1 MAHARIIRQTFYNDP
16 LIADRYNIEERY
28 LLIGLACYAD
38 DYGKFWNNLSNIHSV
53 IFPTDDELTPEWIG
67 ECLNKLESD
76 SVLCMYSVDGIK
88 YGHFPKWFV
97 KGWFLKQKID
107 HPREFQHPDCPI
119 CRTEQTK
126 RETSRAI
133 KGNSIKRDIS
143 KKKERKD
150 KIKDRF
156 KDPYF
161 FKRLI
166 DKYEAIDKNIYSKI
180 MNGYINQLSPDDI
193 NEIEDHERELEKL
206 LLREQGESV
215 YRKSEGSPI

>member
-53 IFPTDDELTPEWIG
+53 IFPTDDDLTQEWIG
-67 ECLNKLESD
+67 ECLNRLESD
-76 SVLCMYSVDGIK
+76 NVLCMYEVDGTK
-88 YGHFPKWFV
+88 YGHFPKWFK

-119 CRTEQTK
+119 CLTEQTK

-150 KIKDRF
+150 KIIDRF
-156 KDPYF
+156 KDPSF
-161 FKRLI
+161 FKPLI
-166 DKYEAIDKNIYSKI
+166 DNYEAIDKKIYSKI
-180 MNGYINQLSPDDI
+180 MDRYINQLSPEDK
-193 NEIEDHERELEKL
+193 NEIEHHERELEKL
-206 LLREQGESV
+206 LLREQGEID
-215 YRKSEGSPI
+215 YRKSEGLPI